1 MKTMSSSSARP
12 ILVVED
18 LDADYETMTR
28 RLKKLSVEAP
38 IHRCIGVDE
47 VHDHLGRWKAGIAK
61 MPLPALLV
69 LDLKLPDGDGQELLA
84 RMKSD
89 EAFKDI
95 PIVVWSALS
104 DPEVKER
111 CLKDGASDFRSK
123 AADNTITDEAI
134 DHMVHLWRQSSV
146 L

>member
-1 MKTMSSSSARP
+1 MKSMTSSNARP

-18 LDADYETMTR
+18 QDADYESMIR

-47 VHDHLGRWKAGIAK
+47 VHDHLGRWKAGIAQ
-61 MPLPALLV
+61 MPMPALLV
-69 LDLKLPDGDGQELLA
+69 LDLKLPDGDGQELLV

-95 PIVVWSALS
+95 PVVVWSALS

-111 CLKDGASDFRSK
+111 CLKGGASDFRSK
-123 AADNTITDEAI
+123 AADNSITDEAI